1 MALVFDEQLSRLQKP
16 VREDMTDEE
25 YAVFDKNVE
34 VMMENW
40 GFINNLFKVL
50 PLNAKEY
57 IGFLN
62 FKGSLYNDSCF
73 LTDAQKEMI
82 GIVVSS
88 YNCCTYCLQTH
99 GDNLRGMWK
108 NASLVDKL
116 SGNYRACKDELSR
129 EDYALCEYA
138 WFVTAHPR
146 DIEQEQVDKLRD
158 AGLDDHQILEAAF
171 VAGFFNYTNR
181 WVSTIA
187 PVVNPG
193 HFKHNRD
200 FEK

>member
-1 MALVFDEQLSRLQKP
+1 
-16 VREDMTDEE
+16 
-25 YAVFDKNVE
+25 
-34 VMMENW
+34 
-40 GFINNLFKVL
+40 
-50 PLNAKEY
+50 
-57 IGFLN
+57 
-62 FKGSLYNDSCF
+62 
-73 LTDAQKEMI
+73 MI

-99 GDNLRGMWK
+99 GDNLRGMWQ
-108 NASLVDKL
+108 NSSLVDKL
-116 SGNYRACKDELSR
+116 SGNFRACKSELSR
-129 EDYALCEYA
+129 IDYALCEYA

-146 DIEQEQVDKLRD
+146 DIDSTQIDKLREV
-158 AGLDDHQILEAAF
+158 GLDDHQILEAAF